1 MWTINGIG
9 TKLCGEKKIAS
20 DSSYQATK
28 WFVIFFMPIIPL
40 KTFRVL
46 EIPKYNLLGEDDQS
60 KEYKMLPIKLDIIQ
74 IIKTF
79 LSYWGGLLA
88 FFLISFLLVEYDL
101 YFTFLYF
108 IFLWQLVL
116 YLWFMKYFLNEIN
129 NACFNSS

>member
-1 MWTINGIG
+1 MWG
-9 TKLCGEKKIAS
+9 KKIAS
-20 DSSYQATK
+20 DGSYQATK

-101 YFTFLYF
+101 YFPLLYF
-108 IFLWQLVL
+108 FMAIGIVFMVYEIF
-116 YLWFMKYFLNEIN
+116 FKRNK
-129 NACFNSS
+129 

>member
-1 MWTINGIG
+1 MWTIIGIG

-20 DSSYQATK
+20 DGSYQATK

-101 YFTFLYF
+101 YFPLLYF
-108 IFLWQLVL
+108 FMAIGIVFMVYEIF
-116 YLWFMKYFLNEIN
+116 FKRNK
-129 NACFNSS
+129 

>member
-20 DSSYQATK
+20 DGSYQATK

-46 EIPKYNLLGEDDQS
+46 EIPKYNLLGEDDQL

-101 YFTFLYF
+101 YFPLLYF
-108 IFLWQLVL
+108 FMAIGIVFMVYEIF
-116 YLWFMKYFLNEIN
+116 FKRNK
-129 NACFNSS
+129 

>member
-9 TKLCGEKKIAS
+9 TKLCGKKKIAS

-74 IIKTF
+74 IIETF
-79 LSYWGGLLA
+79 LSYWCGLLVTILILVLLVKYEIL
-88 FFLISFLLVEYDL
+88 FPLISFLAAIGFVMMVY
-101 YFTFLYF
+101 YMFF
-108 IFLWQLVL
+108 
-116 YLWFMKYFLNEIN
+116 KRNK
-129 NACFNSS
+129 

>member
-20 DSSYQATK
+20 DGSYQATK

-101 YFTFLYF
+101 YFPLLYF
-108 IFLWQLVL
+108 FMAIGIVFMVYEIF
-116 YLWFMKYFLNEIN
+116 FKRNK
-129 NACFNSS
+129 

>member
-20 DSSYQATK
+20 DGSYQATK

-74 IIKTF
+74 IIETF
-79 LSYWGGLLA
+79 LSYWCGLLVTILILVLLVKYEIL
-88 FFLISFLLVEYDL
+88 FPLISFLAVWYS
-101 YFTFLYF
+101 
-108 IFLWQLVL
+108 V
-116 YLWFMKYFLNEIN
+116 
-129 NACFNSS
+129 A